1 MKKVTID
8 VGHSATDGGAIN
20 KTYNVSEFEYNSG
33 LARSLSKELKAKGF
47 KVEIVL
53 RESYSKLPAQINAT
67 NCDICISLH
76 CNAFNQ
82 IASGTEVLYWHSSTK
97 GKKLASILQ
106 DNIVGCLGLRDRG
119 IKPLEGNSRGGSQL
133 RKTTMPTVI
142 VESGFIDN
150 DIDYMILEDNVV
162 PLAKSIAEGVVEY
175 FN

>member
-8 VGHSATDGGAIN
+8 VGHSAKDGGAIN
-20 KTYNVSEFEYNSG
+20 KTFNMTEFQFNSG
-33 LARSLSKELKAKGF
+33 LSKLVKAELEKLGF
-47 KVEIVL
+47 NVEIVF
-53 RESYSKLPAQINAT
+53 RDTYAGLPAKINAT

-76 CNAFNQ
+76 CNALNR
-82 IASGTEVLYWHSSTK
+82 IASGSEVLYWHSSTK

-119 IKPLEGNSRGGSQL
+119 IKPLDNNSRGGSQL

-142 VESGFIDN
+142 LEPAFIDN
-150 DIDYMILEDNVV
+150 DVDYMVLDENKQA
-162 PLAKSIAEGVVEY
+162 LAKSIAEAVEEY

>member
-20 KTYNVSEFEYNSG
+20 KTYNVSEFEFNLG
-33 LARSLSKELKAKGF
+33 LSKLLEKELKDKGF
-47 KVEIVL
+47 DTEVVL
-53 RESYSKLPAQINAT
+53 RESYAKLPAQINAT

-76 CNAFNQ
+76 ANAYNK
-82 IASGTEVLYWHSSTK
+82 IASGTEVLYWHTSSR

-119 IKPLEGNSRGGSQL
+119 IKPLENNSRGGSQL
-133 RKTTMPTVI
+133 RKTSMPTVI
-142 VESGFIDN
+142 IEPFFIDN
-150 DIDYMILEDNVV
+150 DVDYMIADECCKE
-162 PLAKSIAEGVVEY
+162 LAKSIAEAVEEY